1 VNIHEITEWGRLDI
15 VDVGPPSEHDLV
27 LARQLRGEADE
38 LDGSEGA
45 KLLLDWSYDGRLRV
59 RARSWVGVVRVAG
72 HEIRVVPKH
81 THGSLGVLTMLRYA
95 SGAIPEQL
103 LSARTVQE
111 GDRNLLD
118 LVCLLLA
125 DQSEMVVRQGVL
137 QDYVEH
143 EEALPALRGRLLV
156 DRQVRMRYGQLN
168 EIECRLDELEADIA
182 ENRILAAGLAVAGRV
197 CTDIAIKA
205 RVRRLAA
212 AFAELCSV
220 AQGAAEAAEPI
231 EYARRNKHYAA
242 GHVWARLLLAQHGIH
257 DLYAP
262 GSPLTQ
268 AFLLDMNVLF
278 ERFIA
283 KALEDSASG
292 TPFRVDRQSSTGSI
306 IIDASTGR
314 TYTRVRPD
322 MLVRHSE
329 RDDTYP
335 IDTKY
340 KLYDERH
347 VAPEDIYQA
356 FLYAFAFHPGHG
368 PRQASLVYPSD
379 RSEVNQQLAVRG
391 SGTTQATIRGV
402 RVNLSELVTRA
413 AAGPIADP
421 GLLMLCTGATNAQ
434 SIAPPSTRVSRA
446 PA

>member
-1 VNIHEITEWGRLDI
+1 MDIHEITEWGRLDI
-15 VDVGPPSEHDLV
+15 DGAGPPSADDLT
-27 LARQLRGEADE
+27 LARQLRGQADE
-38 LDGSEGA
+38 LGNTGGC

-72 HEIRVVPKH
+72 HEIRVLPKH
-81 THGSLGVLTMLRYA
+81 AHGSLGVLTMLRYA
-95 SGAIPEQL
+95 SGAIPEQMR
-103 LSARTVQE
+103 SARTVQE

-118 LVCLLLA
+118 FVCLLLA
-125 DQSEMVVRQGVL
+125 DESEMVVRQGAL

-143 EEALPALRGRLLV
+143 EESLAALRGRLLV
-156 DRQVRMRYGQLN
+156 DRQVRMRYGQVD
-168 EIECRLDELEADIA
+168 EVECRFDELEADIA

-197 CTDIAIKA
+197 CTDVAIKA

-220 AQGAAEAAEPI
+220 AQGAADAAEPM
-231 EYARRNKHYAA
+231 EYTRRNKHYAA

-262 GSPLTQ
+262 GTPRTQ

-283 KALEDSASG
+283 QALEDSASG

-306 IIDASTGR
+306 IIDALTGR

-322 MLVRHSE
+322 VLVRHSE
-329 RDDTYP
+329 REETYP
-335 IDTKY
+335 VDTKY
-340 KLYDERH
+340 KLYDERR
-347 VAPEDIYQA
+347 VAPEDVYQA

-379 RSEVNQQLAVRG
+379 RSEVNQRLAVRS
-391 SGTTQATIRGV
+391 SGVTQATIRGV

-413 AAGPIADP
+413 AVGPIADP
-421 GLLMLCTGATNAQ
+421 DLLMLCTGCGEHSTDRPSNA
-434 SIAPPSTRVSRA
+434 V
-446 PA
+446 

>member
-1 VNIHEITEWGRLDI
+1 MDIHEIAEWGRLDI
-15 VDVGPPSEHDLV
+15 EGARPPSGDDLT
-27 LARQLRGEADE
+27 LARQLRGKADE
-38 LDGSEGA
+38 IGNAEGA

-72 HEIRVVPKH
+72 REIRIVPKH
-81 THGSLGVLTMLRYA
+81 THGSLGVLTMLRYS
-95 SGAIPEQL
+95 SGALPEQVH
-103 LSARTVQE
+103 SARTLQE

-143 EEALPALRGRLLV
+143 EEALAALRGRLLA
-156 DRQVRMRYGQLN
+156 DRQMRLRYGQV
-168 EIECRLDELEADIA
+168 EAIECRFDELEAGIP

-197 CTDIAIKA
+197 CADAAIKA
-205 RVRRLAA
+205 RARRLAA

-220 AQGAAEAAEPI
+220 AEGAADAAEPI
-231 EYARRNKHYAA
+231 EYTRRNKHYAA

-257 DLYAP
+257 DLYTAGVP
-262 GSPLTQ
+262 RTQ

-283 KALEDSASG
+283 QVLEDSAIG

-306 IIDASTGR
+306 IVDALNRR

-322 MLVRHSE
+322 VLVHHSGRGE
-329 RDDTYP
+329 TYP
-335 IDTKY
+335 VDTKY
-340 KLYDERH
+340 KLYDERR

-379 RSEVNQQLAVRG
+379 RSEMNQQLAVRG
-391 SGTTQATIRGV
+391 SGVTQATIRGV
-402 RVNLSELVTRA
+402 RVNLSELVARA
-413 AAGPIADP
+413 TAGPVVDP
-421 GLLMLCTGATNAQ
+421 NLLMLCAGC
-434 SIAPPSTRVSRA
+434 S
-446 PA
+446 

>member
-1 VNIHEITEWGRLDI
+1 VAIHEITEWGRLDI
-15 VDVGPPSEHDLV
+15 DGAGPPSADDLT
-27 LARQLRGEADE
+27 LARQLRGQADE
-38 LDGSEGA
+38 FGSAVGS

-59 RARSWVGVVRVAG
+59 RARSWVGVVHVAG
-72 HEIRVVPKH
+72 HEIRVMPKH

-95 SGAIPEQL
+95 SGAIPEQVR
-103 LSARTVQE
+103 SARTVQG

-125 DQSEMVVRQGVL
+125 DQCEMVVRQGAL

-143 EEALPALRGRLLV
+143 EEALPALRGRLLA
-156 DRQVRMRYGQLN
+156 DRQLRLRYGQVD
-168 EIECRLDELEADIA
+168 EVECRFDELEADIA

-197 CTDIAIKA
+197 CGDVAIKA

-220 AQGAAEAAEPI
+220 AQGAADAGEPM
-231 EYARRNKHYAA
+231 EYTRRNKHYAV

-262 GSPLTQ
+262 GTPWTQ

-278 ERFIA
+278 ELFIA
-283 KALEDSASG
+283 QVLEDCASG
-292 TPFRVDRQSSTGSI
+292 TPFRVDRQSSTDSI
-306 IIDASTGR
+306 IVDALTGR

-322 MLVRHSE
+322 VLVRHRE
-329 RDDTYP
+329 HEQTYP
-335 IDTKY
+335 VDTKY

-379 RSEVNQQLAVRG
+379 RSEVNQRLAVRG
-391 SGTTQATIRGV
+391 SGVTQATIRGV
-402 RVNLSELVTRA
+402 RVNLSELVARA
-413 AAGPIADP
+413 AAGPISDP
-421 GLLMLCTGATNAQ
+421 GLLMLCAGCGEHPTDGSSGA
-434 SIAPPSTRVSRA
+434 V
-446 PA
+446 